1 MPNWRLRRGFLGI
14 AFSGAIVGHVAAE
27 QPREADQTAREI
39 IFKALERATE
49 NEERNFSARYR
60 SEMFKHVKRFDG
72 QGNISEEDKGDY
84 EVTPIDGV
92 PFERRLTVGNR
103 PLSDEEQLWEKERQT
118 NFREELQRVRTEA
131 NDNEEDEEAIR
142 FNQDLAERY
151 VFTLQQEEI
160 YRNRQTYRVSFRPR
174 SDELPVRRRIDYA
187 LNKARGTI
195 WIDRETYEAARVEFE
210 LIDTVRL
217 WWGVLGAINH
227 ARGSID
233 RRPVLDDIWVQVQF
247 ETYTDSRAV
256 FKRTRRSEFRQWQNF
271 QWIKNENRH

>member
-1 MPNWRLRRGFLGI
+1 MPNWRARRGFLGI
-14 AFSGAIVGHVAAE
+14 AFLGAIVGHVAAE
-27 QPREADQTAREI
+27 QPTKTGPTAREI

-103 PLSDEEQLWEKERQT
+103 PLSDEEQRWEKERLT
-118 NFREELQRVRTEA
+118 NFREELQRLRTEA
-131 NDNEEDEEAIR
+131 TDNEKDEEGIR
-142 FNQDLAERY
+142 FNQELAARY
-151 VFTLQQEEI
+151 VFVLKQEEL
-160 YRNRQTYRVSFRPR
+160 YRNRPTYRVSFHPR
-174 SDELPVRRRIDYA
+174 SDELPVRRRMDYA
-187 LNKARGTI
+187 LNKARGTV

-210 LIDTVRL
+210 LIDKVRL
-217 WWGVLGAINH
+217 WWGMLGTINH
-227 ARGSID
+227 ARGSVD
-233 RRPVLDDIWVQVQF
+233 RRPVLDDTWVQVQF
-247 ETYTDSRAV
+247 ETYSDTRAV

-271 QWIKNENRH
+271 EWTENTNKR

>member
-1 MPNWRLRRGFLGI
+1 MPNWRSRRGFLGI
-14 AFSGAIVGHVAAE
+14 AFLGAIVGHVAAE
-27 QPREADQTAREI
+27 QPTKTSPTAREI
-39 IFKALERATE
+39 ISKALERATE

-103 PLSDEEQLWEKERQT
+103 PLSDEEQRWEKERLT
-118 NFREELQRVRTEA
+118 NFREELQRLRTEA
-131 NDNEEDEEAIR
+131 TDNEKDEEAIR
-142 FNQDLAERY
+142 FNQELAARY
-151 VFTLQQEEI
+151 VFVLKQEEL
-160 YRNRQTYRVSFRPR
+160 YRNRPTYRVSFHPR

-187 LNKARGTI
+187 LNKARGTV

-210 LIDTVRL
+210 LIDKVRL
-217 WWGVLGAINH
+217 WWGMLGTINH
-227 ARGSID
+227 ARGSVD
-233 RRPVLDDIWVQVQF
+233 RRPALDDTWVRVQF
-247 ETYTDSRAV
+247 ETYSDTRAV

-271 QWIKNENRH
+271 EWTENTNKR